1 MKSKPLSKKQQVITE
16 LYRLCRHRRD
26 FRFHNDDVKDVCSKI
41 GFSNAYDATK
51 LDRSA
56 LLPPA
61 LIEDDTFVVHVG
73 EGWHQFV
80 EGIAVGY
87 HRFENVPEEN
97 HIPWRYHRSIL
108 NNVNTSE
115 SNLLFVG
122 YNHKI
127 IHDFLYQDISAAPR
141 QYGSNRTKIPLNFS
155 IGNHRIRATKVQM
168 EIDLTVEYN
177 DQVTVFEAKNGFP
190 PDFNVFQ
197 LFNPVRYYWGLQK
210 TLSLPLQE
218 VNACYLMRKRDR
230 LRLYLYTFDDI
241 DKPASIRLLR
251 NAEYTLV
258 ER

>member
-1 MKSKPLSKKQQVITE
+1 MKPLSKKKQVITE
-16 LYRLCRHRRD
+16 LYRRCKERGQT
-26 FRFHNDDVKDVCSKI
+26 RFHNDDVKAVCAKI

-61 LIEDDTFVVHVG
+61 LVDDDVFVVHLG
-73 EGWHQFV
+73 EGWHEFV
-80 EGIAVGY
+80 EGIGVGY
-87 HRFENVPEEN
+87 HRFENVPEEG
-97 HIPWRYHRSIL
+97 HVQWPYHRSIL

-115 SNLLFVG
+115 SNILFVG

-141 QYGSNRTKIPLNFS
+141 QYGANRTKIPLTYS
-155 IGNHRIRATKVQM
+155 IGEHRIKATKVQM

-177 DQVTVFEAKNGFP
+177 NDVTVFEAKNGFP

-197 LFNPVRYYWGLQK
+197 LFNPVRYYWGLREE
-210 TLSLPLQE
+210 LSLLIEE
-218 VNACYLMRKRDR
+218 VNACYLMRKGDR
-230 LRLYLYTFDDI
+230 IRLYLYTFDDS
-241 DKPASIRLLR
+241 DTPASIRLLR